1 MDYPKNKTT
10 DSDGVL
16 NVEEPTLCAYSPTTR
31 SGSAVLDD
39 VVVYVDVDIDDDEAL
54 EAEFDRL
61 DAIIREYGIKWPTP
75 PPLPTIPDDPEE
87 FRAMFEESWADEE
100 AGRVYSGE
108 EVDRRLKLSALNRAR
123 QVIIN
128 GLL

>member
-16 NVEEPTLCAYSPTTR
+16 NVEEPTLCAYSPSTR
-31 SGSAVLDD
+31 SGRAVLDD

-61 DAIIREYGIKWPTP
+61 DAIMREHGIKWPTP

-87 FRAMFEESWADEE
+87 FRAMFDQSHADVL
-100 AGRVYSGE
+100 AGRTYSGE
-108 EVDRRLKLSALNRAR
+108 EVDRRLRIFALNDAR

-128 GLL
+128 GLS

>member
-10 DSDGVL
+10 DSDSVL
-16 NVEEPTLCAYSPTTR
+16 NVEEPTICAYSPSAV
-31 SGSAVLDD
+31 SGNAVLDD

-75 PPLPTIPDDPEE
+75 PPLPTIPDDPDE
-87 FRAMFEESWADEE
+87 FRAMFEESHADVL
-100 AGRVYSGE
+100 AGRTYSSE
-108 EVDRRLKLSALNRAR
+108 EVGRRLRISALNRAR

>member
-1 MDYPKNKTT
+1 MDYPKSNAN
-10 DSDGVL
+10 DSDSVL
-16 NVEEPTLCAYSPTTR
+16 NVAEPTLCAYSPSAV

-39 VVVYVDVDIDDDEAL
+39 FRVYVDVDIDDDDAVD
-54 EAEFDRL
+54 AELDRL
-61 DAIIREYGIKWPTP
+61 DAIIRKLGIVEPPP

-108 EVDRRLKLSALNRAR
+108 EVDRWLKQEMLNDAR
-123 QVIIN
+123 QAIIN

>member
-10 DSDGVL
+10 DSDSVL

-31 SGSAVLDD
+31 SGSEVLDD
-39 VVVYVDVDIDDDEAL
+39 FRVYVDVDIDDDEAFETEL
-54 EAEFDRL
+54 DRL
-61 DAIIREYGIKWPTP
+61 DAIIRKLGIVEPPP

-87 FRAMFEESWADEE
+87 FRAMFDQSHADVL
-100 AGRVYSGE
+100 AGRTYSSE
-108 EVDRRLKLSALNRAR
+108 EVGRWLRQEILDDAR
-123 QVIIN
+123 QTIIN